1 MDEGKKVRR
10 TAWND
15 SEYYWF
21 KSNNKIKDTTANVSD
36 ISIFDC
42 VDELSKG
49 DWELVDDDKD
59 WNLAENPYSD
69 YKQMVKFELHDVV
82 KCRDLIL
89 RDFKKVFLSID
100 DESSREEFENI
111 VLKRFGDLK

>member
-89 RDFKKVFLSID
+89 QDL
-100 DESSREEFENI
+100 FEMNFNSCMSENNI
-111 VLKRFGDLK
+111 VEVINKRFGRLE